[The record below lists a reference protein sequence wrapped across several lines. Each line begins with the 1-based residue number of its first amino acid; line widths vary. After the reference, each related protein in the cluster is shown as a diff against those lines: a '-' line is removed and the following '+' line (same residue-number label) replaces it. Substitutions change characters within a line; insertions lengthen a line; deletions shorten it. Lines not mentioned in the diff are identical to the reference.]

1 MPIIYD
7 RSKMGG
13 KKPKRAGGKT
23 SSQFSAAT
31 KAAAKAGM
39 RKPGNS
45 GVGMMSG
52 KKAGAGT
59 GTGAQVRAKATRA
72 KPTANPRPKPRRPRM
87 R

>member
-1 MPIIYD
+1 MPLIYD

-13 KKPKRAGGKT
+13 KKPKRAAGPLKKGSVYNTAK
-23 SSQFSAAT
+23 
-31 KAAAKAGM
+31 KAGA
-39 RKPGNS
+39 GTGSVYNTA
-45 GVGMMSG
+45 